1 MLWYAMLAV
10 LTVAFGWLTGNNVAF
25 VGAVALAILGV
36 CATVGEREAVY
47 GYRSGLML
55 KREAAGAVMV
65 AKVARAVVFVAG
77 VTFLVWSGLRF
88 L

>member
-1 MLWYAMLAV
+1 MLWYTMLAV

-25 VGAVALAILGV
+25 VGAVALGIIGA
-36 CATVGEREAVY
+36 CATAGER
-47 GYRSGLML
+47 
-55 KREAAGAVMV
+55 GAVHAYRTGQMSRSEATGAV
-65 AKVARAVVFVAG
+65 AIARIARGIVFVAG